1 MYLGCFF
8 LVNPLGRKVIWTVQW
23 KLEKKYTDKVPKY
36 MDCAVISRKGIKIGT
51 TFWDLQAKNG

>member
-1 MYLGCFF
+1 M
-8 LVNPLGRKVIWTVQW
+8 VNPLGRKVIWTVQW